1 MYKRLL
7 AGSVIGSIVAFLLG
21 WVIFG
26 FLLGPFYQK
35 GMVYY
40 EGLMKAYPNLLPLFV
55 GNLAFAT
62 LLSIL
67 FDNMQ
72 IVTARSG
79 AIWGAIIFALIM
91 FAMDSFLF
99 ATLNLYRPMTLVVD
113 VMANTA
119 FGAIMG
125 AVIAFVMKKVS

>member
-7 AGSVIGSIVAFLLG
+7 AGSVVGSIVAFLLG

-26 FLLGPFYQK
+26 MLLHPVYESGI
-35 GMVYY
+35 VYY
-40 EGLMKAYPNLLPLFV
+40 EGLMKESPNLLPLFF

-62 LLSIL
+62 LLAIF
-67 FDNMQ
+67 FDNMH
-72 IVTARSG
+72 VATVRSG

-99 ATLNLYRPMTLVVD
+99 ATMNLYKPMTLVVD
-113 VMANTA
+113 VIANTA

-125 AVIAFVMKKVS
+125 AVIAFVMSKVS